1 MFLTDNER
9 KELALLLE
17 GTDWADRELIENY
30 TDGKN
35 QNPDL
40 DPKTGFMWRT
50 SYYVASI
57 DTWTTPSGTEAEVRD
72 YLTMF
77 TLSQLAGCCGAC
89 VSSGAYVALTA
100 RGRGIGTFFN
110 KVRQRI
116 ARELGYGIMICTDV
130 ESNEPQQKILDNTG
144 WESVYKWTNPR
155 TRNALEMRVV
165 HLADA

>member
-17 GTDWADRELIENY
+17 DTDWDGKELTENY

-35 QNPDL
+35 QNRNL
-40 DPKTGFMWRT
+40 DPKTGFSLST
-50 SYYVASI
+50 SYYVSSTH
-57 DTWTTPSGTEAEVRD
+57 TWTTPSGTETEVRS
-72 YLTMF
+72 YLTEF
-77 TLSQLAGCCGAC
+77 KLSPFPGCCGAC
-89 VSSGAYVALTA
+89 VSSGAWVAPTA
-100 RGRGIGTFFN
+100 RGRGIGTLFN

-116 ARELGYGIMICTDV
+116 ARELGYGIMICTDI

-144 WESVYKWTNPR
+144 WESVYKWINPR

-165 HLADA
+165 RLTDA